1 MDVFNLAS
9 ELEEIERIRRFNF
22 MEATTM
28 DTVSFLP
35 ARLGVVRSKV
45 KALSKRK
52 SKWGLEIL
60 EGDDGEK
67 DVRIEDALRIIVP
80 KEHWEQFQEMFVG
93 ELDGDSYLNLKS
105 LLNEAM
111 ADELKDLQSNL
122 KPVLSKMF
130 NDQRFSSLDRTV
142 EVWQG
147 RFGVTQFITTK
158 DNVAVTFEN
167 KGRDIQQLYGR
178 LVRVYKEDRGGLEM
192 LQSDIAENRPLSAF
206 DVFKNYDYLYG
217 TRVVSDLL
225 DITLVFEAVID
236 TTFMISQSILIEDED
251 VLEEVEDQIRSVK
264 RVGNVLYPIGEQFDV
279 DFFNSLYSIIE
290 EVAEE
295 PVEEPEKE
303 ER

>member
-28 DTVSFLP
+28 DTISFLP
-35 ARLGVVRSKV
+35 TQLGVVKSKV

-52 SKWGLEIL
+52 WKWGLEIL

-111 ADELKDLQSNL
+111 ADELKDLQMGL
-122 KPVLSKMF
+122 KPALSEMY
-130 NDQRFSSLDRTV
+130 NDQRFSSLDKTI

-158 DNVAVTFEN
+158 NNVAVTFEN

-178 LVRVYKEDRGGLEM
+178 LIRVYKEDKGGLEM
-192 LQSDIAENRPLSAF
+192 LHGDIAENRPLSAF

-217 TRVVSDLL
+217 TRVVSEFL

-251 VLEEVEDQIRSVK
+251 VLEEVEDQVRSVK
-264 RVGNVLYPIGEQFDV
+264 RVGNVLYPTGEQFDV
-279 DFFNSLYSIIE
+279 DFFNSLYTIVE

-295 PVEEPEKE
+295 SEKE